1 MQNRRE
7 FIRRAAALTGGTIA
21 LGAIPEAVARAMA
34 IEPAPGTT
42 FRDAEHVVIL
52 MQENRSFDHAFGALR
67 GVRGF
72 RDPRAHVQ
80 PNGNRVWFQTDAE
93 GHTYARCAGCRSVE
107 IDVDRRIA
115 AHLARPGRCAQRRP
129 L

>member
-1 MQNRRE
+1 MDWSAKSCDTSLS
-7 FIRRAAALTGGTIA
+7 AAALTGGAFA
-21 LGAIPEAVARAMA
+21 LGSIPDAIARAMS

-52 MQENRSFDHAFGALR
+52 MQENRSFDHAYGALR

-80 PNGNRVWFQTDAE
+80 PNGNRVWFQTDAG
-93 GHTYARCAGCRSVE
+93 GHTYAPFRL
-107 IDVDRRIA
+107 DM
-115 AHLARPGRCAQRRP
+115 AHSKATWIG
-129 L
+129 